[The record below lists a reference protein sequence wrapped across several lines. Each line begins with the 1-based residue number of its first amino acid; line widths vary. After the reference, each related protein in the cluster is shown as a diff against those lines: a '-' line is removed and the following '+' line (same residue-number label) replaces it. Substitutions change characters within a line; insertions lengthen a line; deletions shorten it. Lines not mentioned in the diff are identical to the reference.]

1 MTNAQKNCRTISQF
15 LEQHCDG
22 FLLVAFNPT
31 DQEPITCVS
40 VADGKSETAIN
51 AIVGGILSAGG
62 VGALKAAIK
71 EKEKEGED

>member
-31 DQEPITCVS
+31 DQELIACVS
-40 VADGKSETAIN
+40 VPDGKSETAIN

-62 VGALKAAIK
+62 VGALRDQIKQK
-71 EKEKEGED
+71 EKDGGC